1 MNSINLSI
9 IIPLFNIKKDI
20 KKKISHHL
28 KMLNDFNNLNI
39 IKAEVIYVDNSSKD
53 GTYKIL
59 KNNIKLNESFRV
71 FKTKL
76 NQANSP
82 GLARNIGIKKAKGKY
97 LLFLDVDDQLI
108 IKKIKTFAN
117 IILQN
122 TYTRIFLKKKTYL
135 IKKNRYLGIKNLKL
149 FLRKT
154 TDTESIGIIYEKKKL
169 LQNKIFFKSGFFED
183 ILFILRE
190 GIEINNNDYS
200 TNSVEYLKK
209 NNKNSITHSKNK
221 LSAKTIYKIKAW
233 RQVDL
238 YLKNLSL
245 KKFNYNNFLHD
256 IQYRFRGE
264 FYNEIMK
271 IKRSNLSSMDKSKAI
286 KAINQLLKKYVL
298 KDFMV
303 CTKKDLFINKHEI

>member
-135 IKKNRYLGIKNLKL
+135 IKKN
-149 FLRKT
+149 
-154 TDTESIGIIYEKKKL
+154 
-169 LQNKIFFKSGFFED
+169 Q
-183 ILFILRE
+183 
-190 GIEINNNDYS
+190 
-200 TNSVEYLKK
+200 
-209 NNKNSITHSKNK
+209 
-221 LSAKTIYKIKAW
+221 A
-233 RQVDL
+233 
-238 YLKNLSL
+238 
-245 KKFNYNNFLHD
+245 
-256 IQYRFRGE
+256 
-264 FYNEIMK
+264 
-271 IKRSNLSSMDKSKAI
+271 
-286 KAINQLLKKYVL
+286 
-298 KDFMV
+298 
-303 CTKKDLFINKHEI
+303 